1 MGMNSNINGNYAIEE
16 DGTIKRPYNELDTAM
31 LNIIRVGASKDDI
44 LAAYRARKKCYQL
57 CKERAKRPD
66 YKEYV
71 ETLQLDNFPNEL
83 KKADYGWRY
92 VKLLWCLALTIVLSI
107 CSFIFGCVWIDYGI
121 ERWYEYGNYTTKIY
135 WDYMIVGI
143 ISIVITIAICFF
155 IKYLF
160 NKLSKISKTIKSIK
174 SV

>member
-1 MGMNSNINGNYAIEE
+1 MNSNINGNYAIAE

-44 LAAYRARKKCYQL
+44 LAAYKARKKCYQL
-57 CKERAKRPD
+57 CKESAKRPD

-71 ETLQLDNFPNEL
+71 ETLQLDNFPCEL

-92 VKLLWCLALTIVLSI
+92 VKLLRSLALTIVLSV
-107 CSFIFGCVWIDYGI
+107 CSFIYGCMRIDRGVTKH
-121 ERWYEYGNYTTKIY
+121 WDGCGNYTTEIY
-135 WDYMIVGI
+135 WRSMIVGI

-160 NKLSKISKTIKSIK
+160 NKLSNISHTIKSMK
-174 SV
+174 

>member
-1 MGMNSNINGNYAIEE
+1 MGMNNNINGNYAIAE
-16 DGTIKRPYNELDTAM
+16 DGTIKRPYSELDTAM
-31 LNIIRVGASKDDI
+31 LNIIRVGANKDNI
-44 LAAYRARKKCYQL
+44 LAAYKARKKCYQL
-57 CKERAKRPD
+57 CKESAKRPD

-71 ETLQLDNFPNEL
+71 ETLQLDNFPCEL

-107 CSFIFGCVWIDYGI
+107 CSFIYGCDLIYYGV
-121 ERWYEYGNYTTKIY
+121 RVHDNYTPID
-135 WDYMIVGI
+135 WGDMSVGI

-160 NKLSKISKTIKSIK
+160 NKLSNISKTIKSIK
-174 SV
+174 SI

>member
-1 MGMNSNINGNYAIEE
+1 MGNIKENFAIEE

>member
-1 MGMNSNINGNYAIEE
+1 MNSNINGNYAIAE
-16 DGTIKRPYNELDTAM
+16 DGTIKRPYSELDTAM
-31 LNIIRVGASKDDI
+31 LNIIRVGANKDDI
-44 LAAYRARKKCYQL
+44 LAAYKARKKCYQL
-57 CKERAKRPD
+57 CKESTKRPD

-71 ETLQLDNFPNEL
+71 ETLQLDNFPCEL

-107 CSFIFGCVWIDYGI
+107 CSFIFGCVVWI
-121 ERWYEYGNYTTKIY
+121 YEYWYWY
-135 WDYMIVGI
+135 WDWEDMIVGI

-160 NKLSKISKTIKSIK
+160 NKLSNISKTIKSIK
-174 SV
+174 

>member
-1 MGMNSNINGNYAIEE
+1 MGNINGNYAIAE

-57 CKERAKRPD
+57 CKESAKRPD

-71 ETLQLDNFPNEL
+71 ETLQLDNFPCEL

-92 VKLLWCLALTIVLSI
+92 VKLLWCLALTIVLGI
-107 CSFIFGCVWIDYGI
+107 CSFIFGCVWIDYGVI
-121 ERWYEYGNYTTKIY
+121 KHWDEYGNYTTEIY
-135 WDYMIVGI
+135 WGDMIVGI
-143 ISIVITIAICFF
+143 ISIVISIAICFF

-160 NKLSKISKTIKSIK
+160 NKLSNISKTIKSIK
-174 SV
+174 